1 MASQR
6 AAPRMAE
13 TTAAGNSSGSSEV
26 MSEAEG
32 EDSEDKSVDIERPSS
47 VLWERVIRQTILI
60 DLSDNESLHFNDL
73 QGTFN
78 ICLSQDSAPEA
89 SFHLSENMDESDSRE
104 DTQDKVTFSE
114 SSLLDNSCC
123 SQAGGAQEGLVQGG
137 GAQSSEMRV
146 SVQRPNTMEASLAYE
161 YEEAGDTSEEEQEDL
176 PYDGDLSLDL
186 GNTTGEQ
193 DLGTMDQSERE
204 AKLEDELPAQS
215 PTVDSGSINQAIVDN
230 TSPSLVLEEAGKMY
244 GPSARGIHTTDC
256 RMWVAEGGEG
266 LPEVHGYTR
275 PTEAVG
281 RSQPNDAAAHSN
293 IKELLL
299 QHFSR
304 DELLNSSLYIEAET
318 MPEVSFADSVDETTL
333 SKALLSLKLG
343 RDTSITPGDNSGQ
356 SQEGKMTASE
366 EEGKQKAKESQE
378 NEDTPSTGSDIAV
391 SPVEEPM
398 EHGRPGSPDP
408 DNDGVQIQNSFLGR
422 ARSYNELK
430 YGQGQVHYPLPDFS
444 KVAPKVKIPKAGA
457 AKPVCH
463 QPGILRAQSSPG
475 MLGKSPA
482 SCKATVDLINKV
494 LEDSIQ
500 PSETPYV
507 FSDQPKHH
515 EDAPKSTELV
525 QHLQAEYDKL
535 LTKYAEAENLIDQMR
550 LGTKQAQGPVDTVA
564 FEGLDLL
571 EVQVPETSVHQLDQ
585 PAKHRHPTYRGHPE
599 NLDDPH
605 LDTCPAQTDQSQP
618 SEGEKMTTE
627 LMEIINQYMEKVDD
641 FQNCLNL
648 MSIGV
653 SEQQM
658 VFKSLMDAQDQLER
672 NYIAKKEEHR
682 ALEMQNY
689 MGLATNTGEFD
700 PERTVEGE
708 IFRIGMRLEDIREL
722 IDRNVRSQLSLP
734 ASSSAP
740 APSLPPDAI
749 FSPPPSA
756 CEEPSSSSENVGT
769 EKATAGLPHAPAH
782 VPQTHDDPANK
793 PECSGHTS
801 TSLHHLDPS
810 LERLGFGI
818 RAEEEEEEADP
829 SAGKARNGA
838 HLPLQSMTP
847 PSPQETSERSGPV
860 LPWGCGGNA
869 AHSSVTQT
877 QTLLPQTQSVSQ
889 VQRTVTPETDS
900 GFGSSDLSPPA
911 AEQPPSQSETE
922 RSRLYS
928 EQYSSPVNTSGSDS
942 EASSSAMQT
951 TTVHNALSWKPGEGL
966 QQMNGVDHGA
976 YGSEG
981 VNTGLTGGGSHTSRH
996 PGQCGTDGH
1005 LVPPPQTLSL
1015 SNDWPLGR
1023 MAPAEAHGHIC
1034 SCHNEAISALQ
1045 SEVARLKQELEES
1058 LFQLPHITKRMD
1070 YLASRYK
1077 QEKRPKSRSRAN
1089 IRASPS
1095 SDLRHSGYR
1104 HRKETLMNTDSDLL
1118 KVEDWISS
1126 DMEPSKTRMWLT
1138 SFSNL
1143 KSFRLQFLLWFS
1155 VINSVKHEQNKTKTL
1170 RSGVKTVCA
1179 SRWSLR
1185 AFVGVFPKTQQYIPY
1200 GGDSCQ
1206 SVRPEHSR
1214 NSHQV
1219 GRGGDGRP
1227 HPRSDRRG
1235 RPRSARRESAVIL
1248 ATGNVETIHSD
1259 GSPHPNL
1266 MKPPQKSLLQVN
1278 YGSSYSLPA
1287 GFKALEPQPAGQQR
1301 GRSTQS
1307 DSALLPSNIYFQR
1320 PRGRA
1325 PASSRSSSPCT
1336 YRGSED
1342 EDISRTLD
1350 RAIEAARSMK
1360 RRTDRMAQSLSA
1372 DLAKAELQRKLSGL
1386 CPRRRRENSDS

>member
-1 MASQR
+1 
-6 AAPRMAE
+6 
-13 TTAAGNSSGSSEV
+13 

-193 DLGTMDQSERE
+193 DLGTIDQSERE

-215 PTVDSGSINQAIVDN
+215 PTVDSGSINQVIVDN

-256 RMWVAEGGEG
+256 RMGVAEGGEG

-525 QHLQAEYDKL
+525 QHLQAEYDRL

-585 PAKHRHPTYRGHPE
+585 PAKHRHPTYRGKGSPLHQLRFKVYRHHE

-700 PERTVEGE
+700 PERKVEGE

-749 FSPPPSA
+749 FSAPPSE

-769 EKATAGLPHAPAH
+769 EKGTAGLPHAPAH
-782 VPQTHDDPANK
+782 VPQTHDDPANT
-793 PECSGHTS
+793 PECSGHAS
-801 TSLHHLDPS
+801 TSLHHSDPS

-818 RAEEEEEEADP
+818 RAKEEEEEADP

-860 LPWGCGGNA
+860 LPWGCVGSA

-877 QTLLPQTQSVSQ
+877 QTLLPQTQSVS
-889 VQRTVTPETDS
+889 QRTVTPETDS

-951 TTVHNALSWKPGEGL
+951 TTVHNALSWKQGEGL
-966 QQMNGVDHGA
+966 QQMNRLDHGT

-1015 SNDWPLGR
+1015 SNDWPLGC

-1126 DMEPSKTRMWLT
+1126 DMEP
-1138 SFSNL
+1138 N
-1143 KSFRLQFLLWFS
+1143 
-1155 VINSVKHEQNKTKTL
+1155 
-1170 RSGVKTVCA
+1170 
-1179 SRWSLR
+1179 
-1185 AFVGVFPKTQQYIPY
+1185 

-1219 GRGGDGRP
+1219 GKGGDGRP
-1227 HPRSDRRG
+1227 HPRSYRRG
-1235 RPRSARRESAVIL
+1235 RPRSARHESAVIL
-1248 ATGNVETIHSD
+1248 ATGNVETIHSE

-1266 MKPPQKSLLQVN
+1266 MKPPQKPLLQVN